1 MTMLRIRDLGV
12 RFGGVVALQGVSL
25 DLNRGE
31 ILGLIG
37 PNGAG
42 KTTLFNCISG
52 VIAPNE
58 GTIHFEGRSLRF
70 APPHERARRG
80 IARTFQNLQLWGSM
94 TVLENL
100 ELPIDAIARR
110 NTLSDALGLP
120 FSHYA
125 ERAASERARAIMHA
139 LDLGRHA
146 HRLAADLP
154 AGRSWSCSTSPPP
167 ASTPAKRSTSR
178 SCCTRSASDFGCRC
192 CSSTT
197 T

>member
-12 RFGGVVALQGVSL
+12 RFGGVVALQDVSL

-110 NTLSDALGLP
+110 NTLSDALG
-120 FSHYA
+120 
-125 ERAASERARAIMHA
+125 
-139 LDLGRHA
+139 
-146 HRLAADLP
+146 
-154 AGRSWSCSTSPPP
+154 
-167 ASTPAKRSTSR
+167 
-178 SCCTRSASDFGCRC
+178 
-192 CSSTT
+192 
-197 T
+197 

>member
-1 MTMLRIRDLGV
+1 MLGPPRRGRCCGREAEAGERGMTMLRVRDV
-12 RFGGVVALQGVSL
+12 YIRFGGVVALDRVSI

-42 KTTLFNCISG
+42 KTTLFNCISA
-52 VIAPNE
+52 VLQPDA
-58 GTIHFEGRSLRF
+58 GTIIFDGRSLRQ

-80 IARTFQNLQLWGSM
+80 IARTFQNLQLWDSM

-100 ELPIDAIARR
+100 ELPIDAMNKR

-125 ERAASERARAIMHA
+125 ERVAAERARAILHVLE
-139 LDLGRHA
+139 LDRYA
-146 HRLAADLP
+146 QR
-154 AGRSWSCSTSPPP
+154 
-167 ASTPAKRSTSR
+167 
-178 SCCTRSASDFGCRC
+178 
-192 CSSTT
+192 
-197 T
+197 